1 MGACCYELLHNPK
14 CIKLIRWLPPLVEF
28 KLNTDGAVYN
38 RQARAE
44 GLIRGKHGNGL
55 MVFHQKNR
63 RVSAITAERRAIRD
77 GPHLAATINVK
88 EIQVETD
95 AQAVTDAQAGIS
107 LIMGDIRYAHH
118 LSNLVHDCRCSMEEL
133 QVTTIDHVYQEGNSC
148 ADALA
153 GLKCSDCGDVIT
165 IFHHQLC

>member
-14 CIKLIRWLPPLVEF
+14 CSKLIRWLPPLVEF

-38 RQARAE
+38 RQARAG

-63 RVSAITAERRAIRD
+63 RFSTITAEGRAIKD
-77 GPHLAATINVK
+77 GPHLAATIIVK
-88 EIQVETD
+88 EIQAETD

-107 LIMGDIRYAHH
+107 VIMGDISDAHH
-118 LSNLVHDCRCSMEEL
+118 LSNLVPDFRSSMEEL

-153 GLKCSDCGDVIT
+153 GLECSDCGNV
-165 IFHHQLC
+165 FFF